1 MLEIAYCERC
11 GLIKPKEG
19 MPTNFCP
26 ICKFELRYSDISYLD
41 WMKMTNDQQEQWR
54 NEHIMHD
61 EYTEQFA
68 EKRQRFENNRNAIHD
83 VIDNKDSIMRKPK
96 IDLTHIPHCPIC
108 GSADLK
114 KLSTVGKA
122 AKIGIFGIF
131 GMGDVGKTYKCNN
144 CGSKF

>member
-1 MLEIAYCERC
+1 MINMLFCKRC
-11 GLIKPKEG
+11 GKILPDRNLGTKDTFTSVRKCNVCGRDLIVAPYKLEEWLMLPVDKQKAWI
-19 MPTNFCP
+19 NQN
-26 ICKFELRYSDISYLD
+26 I
-41 WMKMTNDQQEQWR
+41 
-54 NEHIMHD
+54 
-61 EYTEQFA
+61 
-68 EKRQRFENNRNAIHD
+68 IHD
-83 VIDNKDSIMRKPK
+83 NDTERYIDKRLEADQKDHSATKASEPQKP
-96 IDLTHIPHCPIC
+96 HIPHCPIC

>member
-1 MLEIAYCERC
+1 MIAMVFCKRC
-11 GLIKPKEG
+11 GHLQIAAFQ
-19 MPTNFCP
+19 PTNHCLVCHHIVEP
-26 ICKFELRYSDISYLD
+26 CEYSLEDFNKLS
-41 WMKMTNDQQEQWR
+41 KQEQR
-54 NEHIMHD
+54 EYIDQHI
-61 EYTEQFA
+61 
-68 EKRQRFENNRNAIHD
+68 IHD
-83 VIDNKDSIMRKPK
+83 DETEYFKDLNSKAAENTIKEWDEAGKRVEQRTSAKP
-96 IDLTHIPHCPIC
+96 TPHCPIC

>member
-1 MLEIAYCERC
+1 MSEMLFCKRC
-11 GLIKPKEG
+11 GRIIPKVLNRSER
-19 MPTNFCP
+19 CP
-26 ICKFELRYSDISYLD
+26 ICGYVWHTAPFDSETYF
-41 WMKMTNDQQEQWR
+41 KMSQEDGDKW
-54 NEHIMHD
+54 
-61 EYTEQFA
+61 
-68 EKRQRFENNRNAIHD
+68 IHD
-83 VIDNKDSIMRKPK
+83 NITQDEQTQFYVNKRLKFYEQNGTKGTSSS
-96 IDLTHIPHCPIC
+96 TANIPHCPIC

>member
-1 MLEIAYCERC
+1 MDEVKLVFCKRC
-11 GLIKPKEG
+11 GSMALKAFAKSDHCPVCHHVWDIFEYDTVAWFNLPGDEKDKYIEEHIIHDGETEYFKQLKAVADAKNKKEWDDAEERVKKLTQPK
-19 MPTNFCP
+19 PTN
-26 ICKFELRYSDISYLD
+26 
-41 WMKMTNDQQEQWR
+41 
-54 NEHIMHD
+54 
-61 EYTEQFA
+61 
-68 EKRQRFENNRNAIHD
+68 
-83 VIDNKDSIMRKPK
+83 
-96 IDLTHIPHCPIC
+96 IPHCPIC

>member
-1 MLEIAYCERC
+1 MELKQIYCKRC
-11 GLIKPKEG
+11 GKIVVELFRKSEKC
-19 MPTNFCP
+19 N
-26 ICKFELRYSDISYLD
+26 ICGSDFFPHPYLFDD
-41 WMKMTNDQQEQWR
+41 WTKMSEEDR
-54 NEHIMHD
+54 
-61 EYTEQFA
+61 
-68 EKRQRFENNRNAIHD
+68 ENWIAQNIIHD
-83 VIDNKDSIMRKPK
+83 DKTAYYTKQRILYEQKSLKELEQIAKGAQPKPAN
-96 IDLTHIPHCPIC
+96 IPHCPIC